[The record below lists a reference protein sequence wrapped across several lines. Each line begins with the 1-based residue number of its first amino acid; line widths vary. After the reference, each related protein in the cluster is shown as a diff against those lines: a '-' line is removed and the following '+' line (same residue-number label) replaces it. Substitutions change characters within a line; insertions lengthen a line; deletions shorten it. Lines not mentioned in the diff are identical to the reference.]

1 MLFLV
6 EMKGVLASGVLES
19 LAEEAKENIG
29 DLNSGPWSLP
39 VITCAASL
47 AQHRYEEM
55 RLDNVDLTSVRAE
68 HLASLVSSVAEYVSI
83 KNILG
88 GDLITILDSVKS
100 KWLDFSSLSLGSEQ
114 KLGSY

>member
-1 MLFLV
+1 M
-6 EMKGVLASGVLES
+6 ES

-47 AQHRYEEM
+47 AQHRYLGSVEEM